1 MNRSQL
7 RLMEPISVNG
17 RPWDESQSIG
27 VTSGGGGGCS
37 TRCFSS
43 HICTLCCSSVL
54 QLIHLSLKWSIL
66 SQKILWELVHHQYQ
80 GGSS

>member
-7 RLMEPISVNG
+7 RSMEPISVNG
-17 RPWDESQSIG
+17 RPWDELQSIG
-27 VTSGGGGGCS
+27 VTGGGGGCS

-43 HICTLCCSSVL
+43 HICTLCRSSVL